1 MLRLGLFIILSLFGI
16 STTYARKEYKDE
28 TTYYQN
34 FPSGKHDGKD
44 GHWLKADRIH
54 HTVVWSTANEINI
67 LNNNGFD
74 QYDTIEERSDFY
86 KWFQL
91 KTDSLGFHTKWAGIA
106 ANTTRKLSKLL
117 TAVPSLTGNSN
128 KEIKAF
134 VSYGNQLIFDDIW
147 KDLQQLRQGK
157 ILKGKEAKDWDGK
170 LLWREQNLIN
180 ASYLNLSQRSLNIL
194 LKSLRKESPLSKFFP
209 GFEFEG
215 DLLSIQDRW
224 NYGMKMMG
232 Y

>member
-1 MLRLGLFIILSLFGI
+1 MLRLGLFLLIFFSNTC
-16 STTYARKEYKDE
+16 SSYARKEYKDE
-28 TTYYQN
+28 IAYYKD
-34 FPSGKHDGKD
+34 FPNGKHDGKD
-44 GHWLKADRIH
+44 GHWLKTDRIH
-54 HTVVWSTANEINI
+54 HTGIWSIANEIN
-67 LNNNGFD
+67 LVNTNGFE

-86 KWFQL
+86 KWYQL
-91 KTDSLGFHTKWAGIA
+91 KTDSLGFDTKWAGVA
-106 ANTTRKLSKLL
+106 AITTRKLSKLL
-117 TAVPSLTGNSN
+117 SFVPSLTGNSN

-134 VSYGNQLIFDDIW
+134 VTYGNQLIFDDIW
-147 KDLQQLRQGK
+147 KDLQKLRQGK
-157 ILKGKEAKDWDGK
+157 ILKGSEAKDWDSN

-180 ASYLNLSQRSLNIL
+180 PSYLNLSHRSLNIL

>member
-1 MLRLGLFIILSLFGI
+1 MLRLRLFLFLSLFGI
-16 STTYARKEYKDE
+16 SYSYARREYIDE
-28 TTYYQN
+28 AAYYKAN
-34 FPSGKHDGKD
+34 PNGKHDGKD

-54 HTVVWSTANEINI
+54 HTAIWSIANEVNLIQK
-67 LNNNGFD
+67 NGFE

-91 KTDSLGFHTKWAGIA
+91 KTDSLGFDTQWAKVA
-106 ANTTRKLSKLL
+106 AITTRKLSKLL
-117 TAVPSLTGNSN
+117 SAVPSLTGNSN

-134 VSYGNQLIFDDIW
+134 VTYGNQLIFDDIW
-147 KDLQQLRQGK
+147 KDLQQLRQGQV
-157 ILKGKEAKDWDGK
+157 LKGSAAKDWDSK

-180 ASYLNLSQRSLNIL
+180 PSYLNLSHRSLNIL
-194 LKSLRKESPLSKFFP
+194 LKSLRKESPLSRFFP

-215 DLLSIQDRW
+215 NLLSIQDRW